1 MSDGFLTASVDY
13 FGVSPWEIEIVY
25 ELFAER
31 FRVQQNELAEADP
44 NFVSVL
50 SLSIPLEFNEEFFK
64 WFEYHRWDKVK
75 FMFKE
80 MKRRR
85 GNNKALKIDINFLG
99 IPKIGFTLDV
109 RDRSWFDSALE
120 KLDFVIELLPF
131 HLNSDNIPQ
140 EISKVIYKFDIETR
154 KWKLNT
160 LFASNKRFVLV
171 NNAWKAVI

>member
-1 MSDGFLTASVDY
+1 MSY
-13 FGVSPWEIEIVY
+13 FGVSPWEAEVIY
-25 ELFAER
+25 ELFNER
-31 FRVQQNELAEADP
+31 FRVEQKELEECDP
-44 NFVSVL
+44 NFVSTVDL
-50 SLSIPLEFNEEFFK
+50 AIPLEFNEEFFK

-75 FMFKE
+75 FIFKE

-85 GNNKALKIDINFLG
+85 GRDKALKIDINFLG
-99 IPKIGFTLDV
+99 SPKIGFSLDV
-109 RDRSWFDSALE
+109 DEKNWFDNALE

-131 HLNSDNIPQ
+131 HLNFENMPD
-140 EISKVIYKFDIETR
+140 EISKVIYKFDVETR